1 MTAPYASVLLPARQ
15 PGEGIRSVLEAVFG
29 QQAPFEFE
37 VRIVDSGSTPAEL
50 ELMRRYP
57 AQVVEIAPEEFNHGR
72 TRNLLASQAQGEAL
86 VFLTQDAEPDGPDWL
101 ATLVAPLA
109 DPAVAGVYSR
119 QVARA
124 EASVLTRFFL
134 QETYPPEP
142 ARRRQTDAPLS
153 LDDLFFSNVGS
164 AIRREVW
171 RQLPF
176 PEVVMSEDQYW
187 AAAALRAG
195 YELVY
200 EPAARVLHSHDYS
213 LGSLFRRNVL
223 SGASLKGL
231 IADGSRGIARRGLS
245 YIGREAA
252 YLARQRALAWLPYML
267 LYEATKAAGFAW
279 GFCSGR
285 LAAGAGGGSLPVQP
299 SSTAS

>member
-1 MTAPYASVLLPARQ
+1 MLLPVRQ
-15 PGEGIRSVLEAVFG
+15 PGATIGAVLEAVFG
-29 QQAPFEFE
+29 QEAPFEFE
-37 VRIVDSGSTPAEL
+37 VRIVDSGSSASEL

-57 AQVVEIAPEEFNHGR
+57 VELTEISAEEFNHGR

-101 ATLVAPLA
+101 ATLVAPL
-109 DPAVAGVYSR
+109 DDLAVAGVYSR

-124 EASVLTRFFL
+124 DASLPMRFFL
-134 QETYPPEP
+134 EEIYPPAA
-142 ARRRQTDAPLS
+142 ARRRTDAPMS
-153 LDDLFFSNVGS
+153 IDDMFFSNVGS

-171 RQLPF
+171 RRLPF

-200 EPAARVLHSHDYS
+200 EPAARVRHSHNYT
-213 LGSLFRRNVL
+213 LGSLFRRNAL

-231 IADGSRGIARRGLS
+231 IADGSQRIAGRGLS
-245 YIGREAA
+245 YIAREAA
-252 YLARQRALAWLPYML
+252 FLARNGALTWLPYML
-267 LYEATKAAGFAW
+267 AYEATKAAGFAW
-279 GFCSGR
+279 GFYTGR
-285 LAAGAGGGSLPVQP
+285 LAASLGR
-299 SSTAS
+299 TA